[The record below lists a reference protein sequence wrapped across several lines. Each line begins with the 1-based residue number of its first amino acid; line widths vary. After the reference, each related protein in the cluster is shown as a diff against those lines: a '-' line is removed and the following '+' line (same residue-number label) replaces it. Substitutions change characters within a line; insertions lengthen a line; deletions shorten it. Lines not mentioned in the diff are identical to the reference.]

1 MQVEWPLSLV
11 VDEWSLGQYQLLM
24 RHLFELETVER
35 ALHDSWRVYQGTRGL
50 FRRELLRGPG
60 LRAPSSRTRS
70 GARGRRP
77 EARLLL

>member
-1 MQVEWPLSLV
+1 MAQVEWPLSLV

-50 FRRELLRGPG
+50 FRR
-60 LRAPSSRTRS
+60 AP
-70 GARGRRP
+70 AAAVHP
-77 EARLLL
+77 PQ